1 MTIFAKT
8 RIVPKIDWATIDT
21 VLLDM
26 DGTLLDRHFDD
37 YFWEQYVPEMYGLKH
52 AIPTAEAKQ
61 KLLAR
66 FRQQQGTLSWTDLD
80 YWSDELGLD
89 IPALKIRVDALIK
102 VHPYVVEFLQYC
114 RRIGKQLHIVTNA
127 HSKTLA
133 IKMRKTA
140 LGDHFDR
147 IVCAEEVGLAKEDP
161 RFWEQLKAIIPY
173 ADAKTLLADDNETVL
188 TSAQTHGIKN
198 LIYVARPSS
207 TLPVAYSDRFPSII
221 YFKELI
227 IPNH

>member
-1 MTIFAKT
+1 MNKNEIQKITPA
-8 RIVPKIDWATIDT
+8 IDWSMIDT

-37 YFWEQYVPEMYGLKH
+37 YFWHQYVPEHFGLKH
-52 AIPTAEAKQ
+52 DLTTDEAQQ

-89 IPALKIRVDALIK
+89 IPDLKTRVDDLIK
-102 VHPYVVEFLQYC
+102 VHPYVIEFLKYC
-114 RRIGKQLHIVTNA
+114 RGIGKRLYIVTNA
-127 HSKTLA
+127 HSKTLD

-140 LGDHFDR
+140 LGENFDS

-161 RFWEQLKAIIPY
+161 RFWEQLKRIIPY
-173 ADAKTLLADDNETVL
+173 DDTKTLLADDNEAVL
-188 TSAQTHGIKN
+188 ASAQAHGIKN

-207 TLPVAYSDRFPSII
+207 KLPIIYSNRFPSIA
-221 YFKELI
+221 YFTELI
-227 IPNH
+227 TRP